1 MPAVAGLFGTDGVRG
16 VANRDLTPEL
26 AFSLG
31 RAAVQVL
38 GGQGRPTI
46 VVGRDTRVSGS
57 MLQAGLS
64 AGICSAGGDVVRLGV
79 APTPAVAFVT
89 VALGARA
96 GAVISA
102 SHNPPEDNGIKFF
115 SSIGTKLADDLEGEI
130 ERLVREGDGPRPEGP
145 EVGRV
150 EDRPDETERYLEHV
164 VAAAEAPL
172 DGMRVV
178 VDCGFGAAYRLAPEA
193 LRRLGAD
200 VYAINDRDQGERI
213 NVGCGATHPEVVA
226 EEVRRVRAD
235 AGIAHD
241 GDADRALFC
250 DAEGNV
256 IDGDQVI
263 VACALGMKE
272 QGRLS
277 GDAVV
282 VTVMANL
289 GLRRALGDAG
299 IRVLETP
306 VGDRYVAEEM
316 ARSGAA
322 LGGEQSGHVI
332 FAEHATTGDG
342 ILTAVRFLSLARR
355 KGVPV
360 AQLAAAMRRYPQV
373 LENVRVASTADLD
386 GQPAIEK
393 AVREAEVAL
402 GEGGR
407 ILVRPSGTEPLVRV
421 MVEAGTEEE
430 AREHASRVARAVE
443 EALGGPEGASRV
455 P

>member
-31 RAAVQVL
+31 RAAVQAL
-38 GGQGRPTI
+38 EGEGRPAI
-46 VVGRDTRVSGS
+46 AVGRDTRVSGP
-57 MLQAGLS
+57 MLQAALA
-64 AGICSAGGDVVRLGV
+64 AGICSAGGDVIRLGV
-79 APTPAVAFVT
+79 VPTPVVAFVT
-89 VALGARA
+89 SDLRARA

-115 SSIGTKLADDLEGEI
+115 SSEGTKLPDEREREI
-130 ERLVREGDGPRPEGP
+130 ERLVRAGDGPRPEGAG
-145 EVGRV
+145 VGRV
-150 EDRPDETERYLEHV
+150 EDRPEATERYVEHLV
-164 VAAAEAPL
+164 GAAEAPL

-193 LRRLGAD
+193 LRRLGAE
-200 VYAINDRDQGERI
+200 VHAINDRGEGERI

-226 EEVRRVRAD
+226 NEVRRLGAD
-235 AGIAHD
+235 AGVALD
-241 GDADRALFC
+241 GDADRAMFC

-256 IDGDQVI
+256 IDGDQVV
-263 VACALGMKE
+263 VACALALKE
-272 QGRLS
+272 QGRLP
-277 GDAVV
+277 GDSVV

-289 GLRRALGDAG
+289 GLRRALEDAG
-299 IRVLETP
+299 ILVRETP

-322 LGGEQSGHVI
+322 LGGEQSGHII

-342 ILTAVRFLSLARR
+342 ILTAARFLSLARR

-360 AQLAAAMRRYPQV
+360 GELAGAMKRYPQV
-373 LENVRVASTADLD
+373 LENVRVASTTGLD
-386 GQPAIEK
+386 GQVGIEG
-393 AVREAEVAL
+393 AVREAEAAL
-402 GEGGR
+402 GDGGR
-407 ILVRPSGTEPLVRV
+407 VLVRPSGTEPLVRV

-430 AREHASRVARAVE
+430 AREHAARVARAVE
-443 EALGGPEGASRV
+443 EALGGSEGASRV

>member
-31 RAAVQVL
+31 RAAVQAL
-38 GGQGRPTI
+38 GGEGRPTF
-46 VVGRDTRVSGS
+46 VVGRDTRVSGP
-57 MLQAGLS
+57 MLQAALS

-89 VALGARA
+89 VDLGARA

-115 SSIGTKLADDLEGEI
+115 SSAGTKLADEVEEEI
-130 ERLVREGDGPRPEGP
+130 ERLVREGDGARGTD
-145 EVGRV
+145 VGRV
-150 EDRPDETERYLEHV
+150 EDRPAAIERYLEHV
-164 VAAAEAPL
+164 VGAAEAPL
-172 DGMRVV
+172 DGIRVV
-178 VDCGFGAAYRLAPEA
+178 VDCGFGAAFSLAPEA
-193 LRRLGAD
+193 LRRLGAE
-200 VYAINDRDQGERI
+200 VHPINDRDDGERI

-226 EEVRRVRAD
+226 EEVRRVGAD
-235 AGIAHD
+235 AGVAHD

-263 VACALGMKE
+263 LACALGMKE
-272 QGRLS
+272 RDRLP

-282 VTVMANL
+282 VTVMSNL
-289 GLRRALGDAG
+289 GLRRALEEAG
-299 IRVLETP
+299 IRIQETA
-306 VGDRYVAEEM
+306 VGDRFVAEEM

-342 ILTAVRFLSLARR
+342 ILTAVRFLSVARAE
-355 KGVPV
+355 GVPISE
-360 AQLAAAMRRYPQV
+360 LAGRMRRYPQV
-373 LENVRVASTADLD
+373 LENVPVSSTSDLD
-386 GQPAIEK
+386 GQPAIQE
-393 AVREAEVAL
+393 AVREAEAAL
-402 GEGGR
+402 GAFGR
-407 ILVRPSGTEPLVRV
+407 VLVRPSGTEPLVRV
-421 MVEAGTEEE
+421 MVEAQTEEE
-430 AREHASRVARAVE
+430 AREHARRVARVVAEARGGSE
-443 EALGGPEGASRV
+443 EASRV